1 MTTCWRI
8 ARIPRVRLA
17 PALIAGALCWPD
29 AGCNAPR
36 LHSSTA
42 PVTTQAA
49 PAASPGGESNLP
61 AAAGAESAGERALYH
76 QVRAGESLEDVAGI
90 YGLSASRLLQ
100 VNGLDSSHG
109 LQPGQLIYIPR
120 SH

>member
-1 MTTCWRI
+1 MSTRWRF
-8 ARIPRVRLA
+8 ARIPRVRLV
-17 PALIAGALCWPD
+17 PALIAGALCGPD
-29 AGCNAPR
+29 AGCNVPR
-36 LHSSTA
+36 LHPASVPVTAQTA
-42 PVTTQAA
+42 PVAG
-49 PAASPGGESNLP
+49 PEGESSLP
-61 AAAGAESAGERALYH
+61 AADGADKAEERALYH

-120 SH
+120 AH